1 MASRAP
7 VSRRATASGKG
18 SAAVA
23 AMVAIAAPF
32 LAVWEGKVNQPYF
45 DIVGVKTV
53 CYGETEKVESRRY
66 SDEECGALLR
76 ARIPDY
82 AAPVAKLAPG
92 IEASP
97 YEWAAHTSLAYNI
110 GVAAYSRSSIVRE
123 FNKGNRVEAC
133 RRFRLYDKAGGK
145 VVRGLQFRRQGEG
158 ARIGEYELCL
168 VGAVPIDLGAKSQQ
182 AGFAG
187 KER

>member
-1 MASRAP
+1 MASKPILA
-7 VSRRATASGKG
+7 RRPETSGKG
-18 SAAVA
+18 TAAVA

-32 LAVWEGKVNQPYF
+32 LAVWEGKANQPYF

-53 CYGETEKVESRRY
+53 CYGETEKVENRRY
-66 SDEECGALLR
+66 SDDECAALLR

-92 IEASP
+92 IENSP

-110 GVAAYSRSSIVRE
+110 GVTAYSRSSIVRE

-133 RRFRLYDKAGGK
+133 RRIRLYDKAGGRI
-145 VVRGLQFRRQGEG
+145 VRGLQFRRQGEG

-168 VGAVPIDLGAKSQQ
+168 VGAVPAELAKGQ
-182 AGFAG
+182 G
-187 KER
+187 